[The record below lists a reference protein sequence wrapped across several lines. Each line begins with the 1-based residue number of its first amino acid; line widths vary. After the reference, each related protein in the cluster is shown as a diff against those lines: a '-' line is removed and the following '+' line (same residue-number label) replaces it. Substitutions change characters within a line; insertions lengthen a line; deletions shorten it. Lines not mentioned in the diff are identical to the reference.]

1 MEAEKLDHNLNKT
14 SSSSTPTI
22 TNVNQTNDE
31 INKIETLV
39 MKATNLI
46 SGSNVYQM
54 HSSPR
59 GFCLIINNVDFDNNR
74 YPRRVGSDEETQRFC
89 LIFTQLH
96 FEVSFCF
103 LVYELFMFF
112 NKFVVTFVEQL
123 NYERINWVS
132 NL

>member
-39 MKATNLI
+39 IQATNLI

-74 YPRRVGSDEETQRFC
+74 FPRRVGSDEETQRLC
-89 LIFTQLH
+89 LIFTQLY

-112 NKFVVTFVEQL
+112 NKFDITFVEEL
-123 NYERINWVS
+123 NYERINWI
-132 NL
+132 

>member
-31 INKIETLV
+31 INKIEALV
-39 MKATNLI
+39 KKATNLI

-54 HSSPR
+54 HSNPR

-74 YPRRVGSDEETQRFC
+74 FPRRMGSDEETQRLF
-89 LIFTQLH
+89 LIFTQLY

-112 NKFVVTFVEQL
+112 NEFDITFVEKL
-123 NYERINWVS
+123 NYERINWI
-132 NL
+132 